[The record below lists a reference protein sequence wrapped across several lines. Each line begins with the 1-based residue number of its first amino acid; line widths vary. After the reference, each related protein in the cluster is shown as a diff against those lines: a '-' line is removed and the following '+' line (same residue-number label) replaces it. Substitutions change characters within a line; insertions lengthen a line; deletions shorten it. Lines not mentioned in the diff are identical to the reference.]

1 MPYWH
6 ICIRRIPI
14 HVSVSVLRRIKLL
27 QPARV
32 EPIELHGQQP
42 RQVGGIPVS
51 DILGWLSPSDVAS
64 SSSKTAPPAIPASL
78 LPVTSKT
85 AIWQAAAPGEQWPR
99 EQIQADPVG
108 EIGSEEPA
116 QCCIASSRQLTF
128 ALSHRLQKALPGC
141 LACWRTNQQCTEL
154 CGSYFCFCL
163 FLLELIL
170 HMYNFLNSYV
180 MFVPFLCSTITFY
193 CLWNIILCYVIRSLK
208 WTSQLHLI
216 HLRVNSV
223 YRIYQLLTYFLSLHW
238 YSTTMTFAIKDHL
251 ANSTGTKVSG

>member
-1 MPYWH
+1 
-6 ICIRRIPI
+6 
-14 HVSVSVLRRIKLL
+14 VLRRIKLL

-32 EPIELHGQQP
+32 EQIELHGQQP

-78 LPVTSKT
+78 LPVASKT

-193 CLWNIILCYVIRSLK
+193 CLEYHIMLCHQIIK
-208 WTSQLHLI
+208 
-216 HLRVNSV
+216 VNFT
-223 YRIYQLLTYFLSLHW
+223 IAFD
-238 YSTTMTFAIKDHL
+238 TFACQLCLQNI
-251 ANSTGTKVSG
+251 STLNIFSFFALVQHNNDICHQRPLSKQYRDKS